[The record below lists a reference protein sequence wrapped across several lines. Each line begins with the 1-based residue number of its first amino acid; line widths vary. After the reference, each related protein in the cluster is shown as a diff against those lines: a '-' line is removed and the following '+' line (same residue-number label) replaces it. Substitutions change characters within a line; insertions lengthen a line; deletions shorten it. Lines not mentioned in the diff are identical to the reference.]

1 MPSLSANMSDTGRIT
16 VPLGVR
22 AALGLEKGGPV
33 VLDLVDGELRIRSV
47 AQAMARARAMTREMT
62 QGLTGLSVDDFLADR
77 RRDAKRES

>member
-1 MPSLSANMSDTGRIT
+1 MSSLSTKMSDTGRIT

-47 AQAMARARAMTREMT
+47 AQAMERARALTREMT

-77 RRDAKRES
+77 RREAKRES